1 MKFVVSYFL
10 LACGVASASLER
22 KRFAVN
28 TDASRPIDAFGFSSH
43 FGVEPDMRGLSV
55 FDISS
60 MSMSLSMSMSM
71 SMSMDMGS
79 IAGNEFMPGMPS
91 SSTLVKAET
100 GVSLETDSA
109 ALPPHHDNSFLG
121 QAAANNAPAAS
132 EPVTPALEQKDTI
145 QTMVAD
151 EKSRTCSSYIGA
163 QMKEVKIDFAY
174 ELQTEHWM
182 DVPTVKGMTD
192 AMILDAFM
200 NNYMSCDA
208 SRRLSKRQLAEFV
221 LRGVGID
228 STVTDSTL
236 PLLLSL
242 SQHHPACF
250 SFLTPFQNLSPH
262 THTTIVSKRGMCP
275 NNEWRVQH
283 RA

>member
-28 TDASRPIDAFGFSSH
+28 TDASRPSDAFGFSSP
-43 FGVEPDMRGLSV
+43 FGVEPDMRSLSV
-55 FDISS
+55 FDFLSAS

-79 IAGNEFMPGMPS
+79 FSGNEFMPGMPS

-100 GVSLETDSA
+100 GVSLESDSA

-132 EPVTPALEQKDTI
+132 EPVTPALEQQDTI

-151 EKSRTCSSYIGA
+151 EKSRTCTSYIGA

-236 PLLLSL
+236 PHFYLFY
-242 SQHHPACF
+242 HHPACF
-250 SFLTPFQNLSPH
+250 SFLTPFQNLSLH
-262 THTTIVSKRGMCP
+262 THTIVSKRGMCP

>member
-28 TDASRPIDAFGFSSH
+28 TDASRPSDAFGFSSP

-79 IAGNEFMPGMPS
+79 ISGNEFMPGMPS

-100 GVSLETDSA
+100 GVSLESDSA

-151 EKSRTCSSYIGA
+151 EKSRTCTSYIGA

-236 PLLLSL
+236 PLLLIFLASPSVFFFSHPLSKSL
-242 SQHHPACF
+242 S
-250 SFLTPFQNLSPH
+250 TH
-262 THTTIVSKRGMCP
+262 THHHRFKKRNVP
-275 NNEWRVQH
+275 QQ
-283 RA
+283 